1 MAPGLNNIVIY
12 ILPVFVLIALLG
24 LFVRDFGRH
33 LIKPVLEIEIPASID
48 PDEKNPKAVVSIEID
63 GPYRGHVCT
72 ISIDGDEVDYI
83 SDTGSFNIDLAG
95 RMPGLHKIEAKLEG
109 AKQRYVT
116 KTVTASK
123 VFEIGSDIIVAE
135 EYME

>member
-1 MAPGLNNIVIY
+1 MCI
-12 ILPVFVLIALLG
+12 
-24 LFVRDFGRH
+24 RDR
-33 LIKPVLEIEIPASID
+33 
-48 PDEKNPKAVVSIEID
+48 
-63 GPYRGHVCT
+63 YRGHVCT

-95 RMPGLHKIEAKLEG
+95 RMPGLHKIEAKLDV
-109 AKQRYVT
+109 AKQRYGT